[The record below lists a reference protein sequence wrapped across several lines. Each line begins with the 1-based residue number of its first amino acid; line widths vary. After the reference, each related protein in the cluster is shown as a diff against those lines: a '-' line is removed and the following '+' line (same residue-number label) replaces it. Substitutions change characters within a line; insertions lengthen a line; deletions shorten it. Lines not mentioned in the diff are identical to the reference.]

1 MTATAT
7 APARAAEESA
17 DSIVRGLAAWASPA
31 LGRMA
36 DETERMARTLT
47 EPVRPVDGRVDADLA
62 RYQRGDDETRARIY
76 PSLRAIASPTAA
88 RRRLAIDLAEMVTG
102 AERSLGRWLNRERR
116 AAEIAKAAPPAT
128 DDPAELARRADAAMR
143 AQALSSVAVETLVA
157 DAERLLADGQ
167 PDEADV
173 RLRAAQMAGPSRMAG
188 TLASVRQRCDEALDR
203 TQPHRVAARAA
214 QAEAEDAYR
223 EAMAAVGEF
232 ASASRA
238 LMAASPSEPSAE
250 VAAARALIA
259 RYEQ

>member
-1 MTATAT
+1 VSAAAT

-17 DSIVRGLAAWASPA
+17 ESIVRGFAAWAAPA
-31 LGRMA
+31 LARIA
-36 DETERMARTLT
+36 DQTERIARTLT

-62 RYQRGDDETRARIY
+62 RYQRGDAETRARIY
-76 PSLRAIASPTAA
+76 PSLRAIAGPTAA
-88 RRRLAIDLAEMVTG
+88 RHRLAIDLAEMVTG

-128 DDPAELARRADAAMR
+128 NDPVELARRADAAMR

-157 DAERLLADGQ
+157 DAERLLAEGQ
-167 PDEADV
+167 PEEADV

-203 TQPHRVAARAA
+203 VLAHRSEARAA
-214 QAEAEDAYR
+214 LAESEDAYR
-223 EAMAAVGEF
+223 SAMAAVGEF
-232 ASASRA
+232 ASASRS
-238 LMAASPSEPSAE
+238 LTSASPSDPSAE

-259 RYEQ
+259 RYEP